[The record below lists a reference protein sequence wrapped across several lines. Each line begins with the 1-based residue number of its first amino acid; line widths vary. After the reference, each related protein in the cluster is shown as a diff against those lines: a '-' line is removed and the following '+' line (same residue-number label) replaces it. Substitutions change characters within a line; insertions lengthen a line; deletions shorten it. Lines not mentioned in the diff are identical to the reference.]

1 MDPNCPTPFDL
12 GGTPGTNNCYS
23 STPTDNCGSVDGFG
37 VSDEEKSIIVDAH
50 NRLRTNVA
58 TGQETQG
65 NPGPQPSASNMRR
78 MVWDD
83 GLAATAQGLANT
95 CNFAH
100 DDPNCRTFAS
110 SFGSAGQNLYWS
122 SGYEGT
128 QADWNSA
135 VQAWYDEVG
144 QYDCNAVNPFQFTEA
159 TGHYTQV
166 VWADSY
172 AVGCG
177 YVAYGGG
184 SKLYACN
191 YGPAGNVMGLGMYGV
206 GTPCTCCQSTC
217 SDGVLCD

>member
-1 MDPNCPTPFDL
+1 MKVLSYGLYRKMRGFHGSREIRLLFIQLVTMAVTLVAALRNAHAAPSDPNCLTPFDL

-37 VSDEEKSIIVDAH
+37 VSDEKSIIVDAH
-50 NRLRTNVA
+50 NRLRTKVA

-78 MVWDD
+78 MVHARN
-83 GLAATAQGLANT
+83 GTL
-95 CNFAH
+95 H
-100 DDPNCRTFAS
+100 AS
-110 SFGSAGQNLYWS
+110 G
-122 SGYEGT
+122 
-128 QADWNSA
+128 
-135 VQAWYDEVG
+135 VG
-144 QYDCNAVNPFQFTEA
+144 RFVRR
-159 TGHYTQV
+159 GMRLRRLR
-166 VWADSY
+166 
-172 AVGCG
+172 
-177 YVAYGGG
+177 GG